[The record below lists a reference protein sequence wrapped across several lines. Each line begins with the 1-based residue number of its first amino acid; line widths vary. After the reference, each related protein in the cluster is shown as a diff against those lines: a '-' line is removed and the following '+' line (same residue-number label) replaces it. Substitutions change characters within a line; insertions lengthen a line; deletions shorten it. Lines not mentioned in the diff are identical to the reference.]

1 MSNPLKDAGLSLE
14 ELKLV
19 AESRGI
25 RGYES
30 MSEDKL
36 LNALNPLEQTKKCKK
51 PKTSSFKSKIEEIK
65 KEINESRYKFS
76 KLKIK
81 CFFFFM
87 KKTLL
92 NQE

>member
-1 MSNPLKDAGLSLE
+1 MSNPLKDAELSLE

-30 MSEDKL
+30 VSEDKL
-36 LNALNPLEQTKKCKK
+36 LNVLNPLKQTKKCKK
-51 PKTSSFKSKIEEIK
+51 TKTSSFKAKIEEIK
-65 KEINESRYKFS
+65 KEFNESRYKFS

-81 CFFFFM
+81 CFFS
-87 KKTLL
+87 L
-92 NQE
+92 